1 MAQSFFLLST
11 LIMGAAVLLVVWYST
26 RGRYAER
33 SLAARLNVARTV
45 GGGSTSSRTDTAEPS
60 MPGAGVAAILLV
72 VLLLGVG
79 LAVGAAADASG
90 IVIFSGVL
98 AGMVGIYLLWGIYH
112 IARVRG
118 LKYSQAVGFG
128 LWFLGLLL
136 LVGVVARL
144 LLSG

>member
-1 MAQSFFLLST
+1 MARPLFLVST
-11 LIMGAAVLLVVWYST
+11 LIMGVALLLVVWYST
-26 RGRYAER
+26 RGLHADR
-33 SLAARLNVARTV
+33 SLTTRLNAARTV
-45 GGGSTSSRTDTAEPS
+45 GGGGTADETGTGEPS
-60 MPGAGVAAILLV
+60 VSGAGVGMILLL

-79 LAVGAAADASG
+79 VAVGVAADASS

-98 AGMVGIYLLWGIYH
+98 AGMIGVYLLWGIYH

-136 LVGVVARL
+136 LGGIVMRL
-144 LLSG
+144 LLGG